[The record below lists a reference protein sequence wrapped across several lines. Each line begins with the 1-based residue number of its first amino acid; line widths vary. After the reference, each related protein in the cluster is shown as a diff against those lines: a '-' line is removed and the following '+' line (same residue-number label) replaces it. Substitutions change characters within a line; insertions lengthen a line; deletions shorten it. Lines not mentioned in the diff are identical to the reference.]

1 VVVRNCDCPHAARE
15 LVILP
20 FQRPDLFPAGSL
32 VGPPK
37 GVLLYGPPG
46 TGKTML
52 AKAVAKE
59 TQATF
64 INVPLSSLQSQ
75 WFGES
80 QSLVRATFSLAQKL
94 SPSIIFIDEID
105 SFMRTRRR
113 DDHQAVSDMR
123 AEFMSAWDGILSDP
137 RQHVMVLGTT
147 NKMDEIDPAM
157 LRRAPRR
164 FEVPLPDERH
174 RLKILKTILC
184 NEMKVKGFDYDSIA
198 SVTKGYSGSD
208 LKELCKAGALAPLRS
223 FIDSGD
229 QQSSLR
235 PLHHEDI
242 LNAMGSVQ
250 PAQQAEAPAT
260 VDVNEQM
267 LQQMGAM
274 AMMQLASHSAQQ
286 RL

>member
-1 VVVRNCDCPHAARE
+1 MP
-15 LVILP
+15 LV
-20 FQRPDLFPAGSL
+20 Q

-164 FEVPLPDERH
+164 CVRTSNFLPVPMMCVQVR
-174 RLKILKTILC
+174 
-184 NEMKVKGFDYDSIA
+184 
-198 SVTKGYSGSD
+198 GSPPRR
-208 LKELCKAGALAPLRS
+208 EAPLEN
-223 FIDSGD
+223 FEDN
-229 QQSSLR
+229 
-235 PLHHEDI
+235 PL
-242 LNAMGSVQ
+242 
-250 PAQQAEAPAT
+250 
-260 VDVNEQM
+260 
-267 LQQMGAM
+267 
-274 AMMQLASHSAQQ
+274 Q
-286 RL
+286 RDEGQRI